1 LDFLDVILGI
11 MGDLLH
17 ILWRLKV
24 YVVAMV
30 YLGSEH
36 FCVSCADFEEF
47 EEIIENMH
55 SYFCD
60 WSLDD

>member
-1 LDFLDVILGI
+1 

>member
-1 LDFLDVILGI
+1 

-47 EEIIENMH
+47 EENN
-55 SYFCD
+55 SKYAQLF
-60 WSLDD
+60 L